1 MISFLIIIIIILTVI
16 LSLYRQMYSLQ
27 KADTLYQ
34 IPREL
39 LLQLLL
45 IFNY

>member
-27 KADTLYQ
+27 KADTLHISDPQ
-34 IPREL
+34 RTATPVI
-39 LLQLLL
+39 
-45 IFNY
+45 INI